1 MKIAAL
7 GFRRTF
13 RRLGAAAFFAAAAG
27 AAAASTWVMHGGA
40 TYVPVTVVNQ
50 GAANTVNLCATNACA
65 SGGLTTGGTAVIAVT
80 GTSTTVNTAGAAGSQ
95 TQTVTNSNAQTVS
108 NLTFTPSFGGGVSS
122 PLTLTSLSSAP
133 VTSSFCT
140 GSGCTTGSYYLGY
153 DKYSFVVTPS
163 AAGNTVTVT
172 ATRASLAACF
182 TSCLDTPTTTTASL
196 TLDVPATPSGSTAS
210 KTSAGV
216 LPKVPSSPPVKG
228 PPPAP
233 VAFAS
238 ATPDLTAQEAQA
250 AIEKCGIE
258 VPSCVADALDAYA
271 NHLDAIADKLPASM
285 RGLPRTIHE
294 AARRVREA
302 KTPAAAIKAIKAAIA
317 QVKVSVTLI
326 RAVDS
331 DAAAFGRNEGAQAV
345 NVLNAAQVAL
355 TRVSGL

>member
-1 MKIAAL
+1 MAVDAM
-7 GFRRTF
+7 GFGRTL

-40 TYVPVTVVNQ
+40 SYVPVTVVTQ

-80 GTSTTVNTAGAAGSQ
+80 GTSTTVNTAGAGGSQ
-95 TQTVTNSNAQTVS
+95 TQTITSSNAQTVS

-133 VTSSFCT
+133 VTTSFCV
-140 GSGCTTGSYYLGY
+140 GSGCAAGFYFLGY

-172 ATRASLAACF
+172 ATRASLAPCE
-182 TSCLDTPTTTTASL
+182 CRDNPTTTTASV
-196 TLDVPATPSGSTAS
+196 TLAVPAAPSGSKISDTIP
-210 KTSAGV
+210 GN
-216 LPKVPSSPPVKG
+216 LPKLSAATPVRG
-228 PPPAP
+228 PAQQPLAL
-233 VAFAS
+233 AS
-238 ATPDLTAQEAQA
+238 ASPNLTAQEAQA

-271 NHLDAIADKLPASM
+271 NHLDAIADKLPPGM
-285 RGLPRTIHE
+285 RNLPRAIHE

-302 KTPAAAIKAIKAAIA
+302 KTPAAAVKAIKAAIA

-331 DAAAFGRNEGAQAV
+331 DAAAFGRSEAGQAID
-345 NVLNAAQVAL
+345 VLNGAKLAL